1 MVEKHQLKNDGDTK
15 ICVGHNLNQLCS
27 LVHGTLRD
35 LPLRIPQVNHHL
47 LVNGAQFRVKIPRFT
62 QSDRT
67 LGPVDSIHTFN
78 FFFRR

>member
-67 LGPVDSIHTFN
+67 FGPVDSIHTFI
-78 FFFRR
+78 